1 MRLGVEAGDRGVHGP
16 NGCSRGG
23 KVLSTTRWC
32 AKRGMGR
39 GRLRWEAARTRYG
52 GAAARLGVQRLLLV
66 DQALEQAFLLPDL
79 DLDRLLLALSF
90 SVLSLAKPSRLL
102 RSSSTFRIRRCTRS
116 KSDSPAA
123 APLMS
128 AIVLTVGGRARTW
141 FVDYQLTVAATSD
154 SLAASRTA
162 VRGRSCAPRIPLR

>member
-1 MRLGVEAGDRGVHGP
+1 MRLDVEAGDRGVHGP

-32 AKRGMGR
+32 AKGGMGR

-79 DLDRLLLALSF
+79 DLDRLLLAQRLSF
-90 SVLSLAKPSRLL
+90 SVLSLASRLL

-128 AIVLTVGGRARTW
+128 AIVLTADAPLLSAIVLTVGGSGSNIR
-141 FVDYQLTVAATSD
+141 LTC
-154 SLAASRTA
+154 SLP
-162 VRGRSCAPRIPLR
+162 VQRSEGVLVLLGFP